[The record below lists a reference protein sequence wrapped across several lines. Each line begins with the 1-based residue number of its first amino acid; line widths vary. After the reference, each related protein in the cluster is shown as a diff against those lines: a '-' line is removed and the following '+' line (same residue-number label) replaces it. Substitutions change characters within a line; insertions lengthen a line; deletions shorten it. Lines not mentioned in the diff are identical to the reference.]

1 MRILMNS
8 EFSSLL
14 KLNKDYENIIKYVE
28 DLNQKYFINYDIH
41 QSIESYW
48 NVSIISHIAFL
59 ALNLLVE

>member
-8 EFSSLL
+8 DFSSLF

-48 NVSIISHIAFL
+48 NVSFISLIAFL